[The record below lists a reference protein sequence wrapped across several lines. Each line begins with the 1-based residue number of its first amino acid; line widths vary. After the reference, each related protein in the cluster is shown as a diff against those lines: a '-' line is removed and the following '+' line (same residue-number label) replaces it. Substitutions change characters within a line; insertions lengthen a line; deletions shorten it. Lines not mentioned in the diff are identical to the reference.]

1 MEIEYRPARGE
12 DAAAVL
18 DYCRA
23 IGAQTRNLT
32 FGAAGLPLGEE
43 EERAFLQ
50 RQAQS
55 EDDATLLAFDGAQLV
70 GMAGVS
76 RIARSARLRHRASV
90 SVSVRKSHWR
100 KGIATALMRLCIE
113 RARRMGC
120 TVLQLEVLCENT
132 AAVRPYEKL
141 GFAAAGRFARF
152 FRYEDGTF
160 ADAFLMTL
168 DLTEQEGD
176 AHEV

>member
-1 MEIEYRPARGE
+1 MKIEYRPARGE

-18 DYCRA
+18 DYCRV

-32 FGAAGLPLGEE
+32 FGAAGSAARRRGGARVLAAPGAK
-43 EERAFLQ
+43 R
-50 RQAQS
+50 
-55 EDDATLLAFDGAQLV
+55 DDATLLAFDGAQLV

-113 RARRMGC
+113 RACRMGC

-132 AAVRPYEKL
+132 APCACTKSWGLRRPAVSRA
-141 GFAAAGRFARF
+141 FSAMRTARLPTPF
-152 FRYEDGTF
+152 
-160 ADAFLMTL
+160 
-168 DLTEQEGD
+168 
-176 AHEV
+176 